1 MVVIERE
8 KIMRK
13 RNTPNTNILGR
24 NVFGKKFVEY
34 SEWKNTVGEEV
45 NLKGVIAMRKY

>member
-1 MVVIERE
+1 MVVIKGE

-34 SEWKNTVGEEV
+34 SEWKNTVEEEV
-45 NLKGVIAMRKY
+45 NLKGVIAIKNY